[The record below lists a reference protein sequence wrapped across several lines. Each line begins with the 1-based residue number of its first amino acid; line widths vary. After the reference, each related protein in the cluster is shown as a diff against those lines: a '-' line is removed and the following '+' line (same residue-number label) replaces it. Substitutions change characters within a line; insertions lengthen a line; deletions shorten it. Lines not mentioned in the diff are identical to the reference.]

1 MEHEAQGGEGE
12 GCFRFYK
19 DLKEKNV
26 SGVKIVCVRTI
37 LRCAFKK
44 RVYFNQYY
52 AMCCVAELVG
62 GPLEDTYRLQQFHC
76 HWGFRSDQGSEHTV
90 DGQSYAGEVSDG
102 H

>member
-1 MEHEAQGGEGE
+1 
-12 GCFRFYK
+12 
-19 DLKEKNV
+19 
-26 SGVKIVCVRTI
+26 
-37 LRCAFKK
+37 
-44 RVYFNQYY
+44 
-52 AMCCVAELVG
+52 MCCVAELVG